1 MGIRPGLRLGVVLWL
16 AGMVG
21 VIVLTLTVVPQLLL
35 KAAVPVPLWLILTA
49 SLLQS
54 GVLLALAVWAGVALS
69 RPLGLRAPVMHAIA
83 DRSAWWTAAK
93 PQIVPGLVGGVIAGA
108 VLVMALNAAPAA
120 LREAGAALTIP
131 LAARVLYGGITE
143 EILMR
148 WGVMT
153 LLAWLG
159 WRILARGVGTPRPMH
174 LWAAALV
181 AALAFGI
188 GHLPAVT
195 AMGIALDPKVVTYV
209 IVGNTVPGFLFGV
222 LYARWGLES
231 AFLAHALAHGVAIGA
246 GAV

>member
-69 RPLGLRAPVMHAIA
+69 RPLGLRAPVMQAIA

-159 WRILARGVGTPRPMH
+159 WRILARGVGTPRPAH
-174 LWAAALV
+174 VWGAALV

-195 AMGIALDPKVVTYV
+195 AMGIALDPEVVTYV

-231 AFLAHALAHGVAIGA
+231 AFLAHALAHGVAVGA